1 MINITEIKVFL
12 MEPAKQE
19 SKLKAYVNIVLNDCF
34 VIRGVRVIEGQKGL
48 FISMPSIQKKNG
60 EFQDVAHPI
69 NKETRKE
76 LEQKIF
82 KAYESKLEEKNLS

>member
-1 MINITEIKVFL
+1 MISITEIKVFL
-12 MEPAKQE
+12 MEQAKQE
-19 SKLKAYVNIVLNDCF
+19 SKLKAYINIVLNDCF
-34 VIRGVRVIEGQKGL
+34 VIRGIRVIEGQKGL

-69 NKETRKE
+69 NKETRKD
-76 LEQKIF
+76 LEEKIL